1 MRYERV
7 EKKSNILGEWT
18 TCGEEREIK
27 VLSENMVQGL
37 ILETELMNL

>member
-18 TCGEEREIK
+18 TCGEEREIN
-27 VLSENMVQGL
+27 VLSENMVQEL